1 MKQDFIG
8 CAVYTINAVVAFT
21 SGTAKV
27 INYGSEDYDTNSF
40 HDNSTN
46 NSRITIPTG
55 LGGKYNIS
63 ALIRTEDSVG
73 NLYCILGLLKNGS
86 DFNSLGIPA
95 SVVKSDDQGTVAIV
109 YTVQVALAAAD
120 YVEFSFNSNW
130 ATGNKTITSR
140 FSVEYLG
147 A

>member
-1 MKQDFIG
+1 MS
-8 CAVYTINAVVAFT
+8 FT

-63 ALIRTEDSVG
+63 ALIRTEDATG
-73 NLYCILGLLKNGS
+73 NLYSILGLLKNGS
-86 DFNSLGIPA
+86 DFNSLGIPS
-95 SVVKSDDQGTVAIV
+95 SVVKSDDQGTVTMV
-109 YTVQVALAAAD
+109 YTVQVSLAAAD
-120 YVEFSFNSNW
+120 YVEFSFSSNW

-140 FSVEYLG
+140 FCVEYLG